1 MENVIKR
8 SKHEEIKVVNH
19 DIGEQTKNFL
29 KLKSFK
35 ISIIKPLS
43 KKKVS

>member
-8 SKHEEIKVVNH
+8 SEYDEIKAVNH

-29 KLKSFK
+29 KLKSF
-35 ISIIKPLS
+35 
-43 KKKVS
+43 